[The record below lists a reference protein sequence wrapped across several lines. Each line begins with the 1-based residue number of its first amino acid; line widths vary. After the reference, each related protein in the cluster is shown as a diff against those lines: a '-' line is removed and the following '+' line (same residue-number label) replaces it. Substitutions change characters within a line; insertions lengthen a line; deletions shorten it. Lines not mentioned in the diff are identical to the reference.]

1 MNIDNTEEIDKEKE
15 IEKLN
20 NNKDLKDQSQNLLNK
35 KRLRYK
41 VNIFK

>member
-1 MNIDNTEEIDKEKE
+1 MNIDNTEEIAKEKE

-20 NNKDLKDQSQNLLNK
+20 NNKDLKDQSQNLLSK

>member
-20 NNKDLKDQSQNLLNK
+20 NNKDLKDQSQNLLSK